1 MNRIAFYA
9 PLKSPLHAVPS
20 GDRAMAR
27 ALVMALNAAGLKAD
41 LVSELRSYDG
51 IGDPDAQHAIKNE
64 AQREIC
70 RLLETSTREDWRAWV
85 TYHNYYKA
93 PDLIG
98 PEVSRQLGLPYV
110 QIESTRAHKR
120 LRGPWADF
128 AKLTE
133 AACDQAD
140 AIFHLTEYDRGS
152 LVEHRTGGQL
162 IVRLAPF
169 LAQDSLPPVSGKPR
183 QGSTLLCVGMMRP
196 GDKLH
201 SYRIVAETL
210 PWLMSDNWN
219 LRIVGD
225 GSARPEIEDLFAA
238 VSDRVQ
244 FLGELDANALLAEY
258 QAATLLFWPGVNE
271 AFGMAYLEAQA
282 AGLPVVA
289 QDRNG
294 VRDVVHGGILCNP
307 DAPKSAASAID
318 TLLSDPVELRRLS
331 HVARTSVREQHLLGT
346 ASDTLVN
353 TIRPLIGEQP

>member
-1 MNRIAFYA
+1 MSPIAFYA

-27 ALVMALNAAGLKAD
+27 ALVLALNAGGLKTD

-51 IGDPDAQHAIKNE
+51 IGDSDAQHAIKNE

-70 RLLETSTREDWRAWV
+70 RLLETSSSKDWRAWV

-98 PEVSRQLGLPYV
+98 PEVSRHLGLPYI

-128 AKLTE
+128 AKMTE

-152 LVEHRTGGQL
+152 LIEHRTDGQL

-169 LAQDSLPPVSGKPR
+169 LAQDTLPPVSSKPR

-196 GDKLH
+196 GDKLS

-210 PWLMSDNWN
+210 PWLTSVGWY

-225 GSARPEIEDLFAA
+225 GPARPEIENLFATA
-238 VSDRVQ
+238 SDRVQ
-244 FLGELDANALLAEY
+244 FLGELDATALLTEY
-258 QAATLLFWPGVNE
+258 QSATLLFWPGVNE

-289 QDRNG
+289 QNRNG

-307 DAPKSAASAID
+307 DAPKSAAGAID
-318 TLLSDPVELRRLS
+318 KLLSDPVELQRLS
-331 HVARTSVREQHLLGT
+331 HIARMSVKDKHLLGT
-346 ASDTLVN
+346 ASDTLAN
-353 TIRPLIGEQP
+353 AICPLIGERS